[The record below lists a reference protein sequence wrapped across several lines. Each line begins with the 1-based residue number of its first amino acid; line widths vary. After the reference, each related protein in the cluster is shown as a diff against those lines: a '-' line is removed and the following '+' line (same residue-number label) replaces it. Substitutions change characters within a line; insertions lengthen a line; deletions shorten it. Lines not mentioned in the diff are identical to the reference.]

1 MLLIRKRAATDA
13 ILRAASITPTFKWT
27 NIALSGKLAARVI
40 QTWSDVPR
48 ISCFSSCEKTFPSFF
63 QRQVSFRL
71 PFDPSAK
78 LIRRVEGALRIKRRR
93 NEIPHTATFISKFEE
108 ANTTKRRLRKERKNN
123 KSPILK
129 YLVCVSL
136 LYFWLPSS
144 SSVSLYSTHKR
155 RERTFVCKWN
165 IKPVPQRPDVLLVRS
180 WSTRSCRATT
190 TTSTCRR
197 TATYGGRTRN
207 SPHELS
213 HIKKYVHVESNWL
226 LLSNYIDHMKY
237 TNREFDYF
245 SLARFRWSSFQFAV
259 QLWFASI

>member
-1 MLLIRKRAATDA
+1 MSGRRVVVKDASNGSQQVIILFWFFFLFCFIYLKKKREKKLI
-13 ILRAASITPTFKWT
+13 LASI
-27 NIALSGKLAARVI
+27 IV
-40 QTWSDVPR
+40 
-48 ISCFSSCEKTFPSFF
+48 
-63 QRQVSFRL
+63 
-71 PFDPSAK
+71 
-78 LIRRVEGALRIKRRR
+78 
-93 NEIPHTATFISKFEE
+93 
-108 ANTTKRRLRKERKNN
+108 
-123 KSPILK
+123 
-129 YLVCVSL
+129 VC
-136 LYFWLPSS
+136 
-144 SSVSLYSTHKR
+144 R
-155 RERTFVCKWN
+155 KWN